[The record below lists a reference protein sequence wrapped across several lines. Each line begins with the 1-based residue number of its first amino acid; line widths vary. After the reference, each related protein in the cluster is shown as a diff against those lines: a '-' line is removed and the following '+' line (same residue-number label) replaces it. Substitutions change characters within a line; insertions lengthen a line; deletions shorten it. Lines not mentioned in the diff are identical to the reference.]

1 MQLSELG
8 TSHPK
13 QLKAEGS
20 LFRSSA
26 LISLN
31 ITDLIRFVIAEMRM
45 NGTLIEISTF
55 AGIKIQ
61 STIQRFAAVGS
72 KFDCVK

>member
-13 QLKAEGS
+13 QLKADAS
-20 LFRSSA
+20 LLRPSA
-26 LISLN
+26 LISWN

-61 STIQRFAAVGS
+61 SALQRFAAVGS
-72 KFDCVK
+72 EFDCVK